1 MQDLVTPDD
10 NAGGFGVVPSIKTLL
25 LFVCLFLSI
34 SFISLLDYKSLTV
47 KEINFSNGAL
57 SPPFIYRESCPLLFT
72 RN

>member
-25 LFVCLFLSI
+25 LFVCLFLFI
-34 SFISLLDYKSLTV
+34 SFPCLIKSLTV